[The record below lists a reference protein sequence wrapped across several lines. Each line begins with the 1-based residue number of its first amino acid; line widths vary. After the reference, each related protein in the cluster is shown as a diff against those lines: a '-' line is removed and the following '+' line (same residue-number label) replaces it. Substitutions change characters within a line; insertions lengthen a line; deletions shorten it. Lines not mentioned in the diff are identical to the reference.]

1 MTNANANAN
10 ARKKKK
16 HQSHVKTKSESGG
29 SSRDFTDSKTEGLK
43 DDIFYSKLWILYE
56 QDTTCLNNV

>member
-1 MTNANANAN
+1 MLMLMLE
-10 ARKKKK
+10 KKKK

-43 DDIFYSKLWILYE
+43 DDIFYSKLCA
-56 QDTTCLNNV
+56 DN